1 MGKPRSTTSSY
12 IIKAQAV
19 HKKFYDYSKAVYSL
33 AKNKITIICP
43 IHGDFQQR
51 PDMHLSGQLCPK
63 CGQQNRIHNHKY
75 TTEEFIQL
83 ASKIHQNKYKYD
95 DSIYKSNNT
104 NIIIFC
110 LKKNH
115 GYFSQTP
122 RSHLQGIGCPM
133 CRESKGEI
141 EIRKVLISQNV
152 SFQGQYRTDKCKY
165 KMMLP
170 FDFALIDKLKQPIG
184 MIEFNGT
191 QHYQPSD
198 FSSKKSLEEVQ
209 KDFEIRVTRDKIK
222 REYCE
227 KNNIPLLIIP
237 YKSKNNIEQLVNSF
251 VKNCIDRIKQ

>member
-1 MGKPRSTTSSY
+1 MLLSSCPPLND
-12 IIKAQAV
+12 KHQSLRRDGVAQCSSRPV
-19 HKKFYDYSKAVYSL
+19 GLFY
-33 AKNKITIICP
+33 
-43 IHGDFQQR
+43 
-51 PDMHLSGQLCPK
+51 
-63 CGQQNRIHNHKY
+63 
-75 TTEEFIQL
+75 
-83 ASKIHQNKYKYD
+83 
-95 DSIYKSNNT
+95 
-104 NIIIFC
+104 
-110 LKKNH
+110 
-115 GYFSQTP
+115 
-122 RSHLQGIGCPM
+122 
-133 CRESKGEI
+133 
-141 EIRKVLISQNV
+141 
-152 SFQGQYRTDKCKY
+152 
-165 KMMLP
+165 LP